1 MVLLLPKIRDMTP
14 VGCFSVMGVDT
25 GVAGTDLLDVGRTL
39 SCVGDTLVTADN
51 GLSAVA
57 EEPLIN

>member
-1 MVLLLPKIRDMTP
+1 MVLPPPKIRDMTP
-14 VGCFSVMGVDT
+14 VGGFSVIGVDT

-39 SCVGDTLVTADN
+39 SCVGDTLVTADD

-57 EEPLIN
+57 EVPLVN